1 MKKRIFIYLAIIFTI
16 VTACTEDTTV
26 MIRVKNVST
35 FNYKNVIIGR
45 DSFGD
50 LAFGQ
55 YSNYKT
61 YSSAYSYN
69 SYHLFVDND
78 TIDMIAY
85 DFVGEELLKSGNY
98 TYEIDAVK
106 NEDNSITTTLKCVK
120 D

>member
-1 MKKRIFIYLAIIFTI
+1 MKKSIFISLVIIFTFI
-16 VTACTEDTTV
+16 TACTEDTIV
-26 MIRVKNVST
+26 MIRVKNVSS

-50 LAFGQ
+50 LASGQ
-55 YSNYKT
+55 YSNYKI

-69 SYHLFVDND
+69 SYRLIVDND
-78 TIDMIAY
+78 TINMIAI
-85 DFVGEELLKSGNY
+85 DFVGEELLKSGDY

-106 NEDNSITTTLKCVK
+106 NEDKPMTSTLKCVK